1 MLVCNYNPHKT
12 LVKDSLECISKEIV
26 SLSAKYDNVLI
37 MLGNV
42 ISEAL
47 TTFCQKHL
55 KNDITCY
62 KNPNKLS

>member
-42 ISEAL
+42 ISE
-47 TTFCQKHL
+47 TL
-55 KNDITCY
+55 KKLGQRSA
-62 KNPNKLS
+62 KNI